1 MRLFNLPQRAVERD
15 NDFKAIVAQKA
26 RGVICNAPES
36 NRLKRELSAG
46 DRILTVF
53 NNDEA
58 EIGNQIAMRQGE

>member
-26 RGVICNAPES
+26 RGGICNAPES
-36 NRLKRELSAG
+36 TRLKRELSAG